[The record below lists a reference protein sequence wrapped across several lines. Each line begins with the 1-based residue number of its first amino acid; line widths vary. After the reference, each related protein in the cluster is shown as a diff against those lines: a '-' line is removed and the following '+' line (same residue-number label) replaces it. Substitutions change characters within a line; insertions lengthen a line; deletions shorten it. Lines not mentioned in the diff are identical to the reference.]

1 MKKAF
6 TTIEVLVAIAVLG
19 LLLFVFVAQK
29 NEISQKMRDQQRKAS
44 INALY
49 FNLTQI
55 YYKKNGYYPEFLK
68 PELIDG
74 VDPAIFSDPKKV
86 LLGDQGSDYAYVTSN
101 CQDNKCQKFKLS
113 AKLELEAEY
122 IKESR

>member
-29 NEISQKMRDQQRKAS
+29 NEISQKMRDQERKAS

-86 LLGDQGSDYAYVTSN
+86 LLGDHGSDYVYITSN
-101 CQDNKCQKFKLS
+101 CHDNKCQKFKLS